1 LTHEAVVVERPHE
14 VAYRD
19 VEAPAVGSGDVLVRS
34 RAAGVCR
41 TDIEIEASTTRK
53 DG

>member
-1 LTHEAVVVERPHE
+1 MKAVVVERPDE

-19 VEAPAVGSGDVLVRS
+19 VEAPAVGPEDVLVRS

-41 TDIEIEASTTRK
+41 TGMWHCVNNLAA
-53 DG
+53 